1 MFPFSNE
8 PKKTELKGT
17 IIMSNLKEFNERRKD
32 PRYKAGAGLFALIDT
47 DISTKMG
54 QVVDI
59 SNGGVGFRY
68 KEYTEQPAED
78 VNELVIIYDD
88 DNSNNNVRFTFKINT
103 VSEHE
108 IPNESQFSSV
118 RKKRCGVKFNDMSYY
133 QKAWLNYLILNHT
146 KGEI

>member
-1 MFPFSNE
+1 
-8 PKKTELKGT
+8 
-17 IIMSNLKEFNERRKD
+17 MSNLKKFNERRMD
-32 PRYKAGAGLFALIDT
+32 QRYKVQNGLFALIDT

-68 KEYTEQPAED
+68 KEYSEQPSD
-78 VNELVIIYDD
+78 DPNELVIIYDD

-108 IPNESQFSSV
+108 IPNECKFSSV
-118 RKKRCGVKFNDMSYY
+118 IKKRCGVKFSDMSYY
-133 QKAWLNYLILNHT
+133 QKSWLNYLILNHT